1 MAAAVFAAD
10 RTIWVS
16 GRIFAGAP
24 SLDFWSVIPIGAW
37 ASKLRDP
44 QRLPV
49 ILSIVAGYVDSCTF
63 LGIFGLFVA
72 QVTGSFVQT
81 GTAFVAHDPGM
92 LIRILAIPFFF
103 FGCAMAAVAVAV
115 ARDRGHSAQAW
126 SFGLE
131 ALFLACFLI
140 VAVAASPLKPDGAG
154 EFASAFFGLAA
165 MGVQSAQVRL
175 LMKGVNSTNVMT
187 TTTTLIAI
195 EAVETIVAWR
205 RQRQGEDNAAAS
217 AGASRKQVLQLISI
231 AAGFLAGT
239 IIGGLAF
246 SVAQFW
252 SLLLPTATMLG
263 LAVSTARAKENETA
277 P

>member
-1 MAAAVFAAD
+1 M
-10 RTIWVS
+10 
-16 GRIFAGAP
+16 
-24 SLDFWSVIPIGAW
+24 PIGAW

-72 QVTGSFVQT
+72 QVTGSFVQA
-81 GTAFVAHDPGM
+81 GTALVAHDPGI
-92 LIRILAIPFFF
+92 LTRILAIPFFF
-103 FGCAMAAVAVAV
+103 FGCAIAAVAVSV

-131 ALFLACFLI
+131 ALFLGCFLI
-140 VAVAASPLKPDGAG
+140 VAVAASPLQPSGAG
-154 EFASAFFGLAA
+154 ELISAFFGLAA

-175 LMKGVNSTNVMT
+175 LMKSVPSTNVMT
-187 TTTTLIAI
+187 TTTTQIAI
-195 EAVETIVAWR
+195 EAVETVMALR
-205 RQRQGEDNAAAS
+205 RRRQGEDNAAAS
-217 AGASRKQVLQLISI
+217 ASASQKRMLQLISV
-231 AAGFLAGT
+231 AAGFFAGT

-246 SVAQFW
+246 SLAQFW

-263 LAVSTARAKENETA
+263 LAASTAGAKESKTA